1 MKSASDT
8 PDDTTADGPV
18 ASSAPSEDASP
29 ASSPPA
35 SAPPQSSR
43 AAKTKST
50 PPAPTPAADVEASAL
65 TSAKAASDSTRGD
78 DGGEAEALPENDE
91 DGDEGPEK
99 AAAADAD
106 EPPLRRKK
114 HQRAEA
120 PMAPLPPLRRGLR
133 TLYWALW
140 FVFVPFALA
149 CLLVWAA
156 TPSSGAIL
164 EGGLSA
170 IRGFVREQPVPV
182 GIASLTLFELAFW
195 MARHRL
201 PLASHAYTPLP
212 DGVAESLRSAFE
224 RARTL
229 LDEAESILDAN
240 KSALTRELSAKERT
254 KLRESLDELD
264 TTMRAQPFHERSF
277 VDALLRADGEVDVR
291 LGRFRKSEIREYV
304 ESIFVAI
311 AVALCL
317 RAFIVEAF
325 KIPSGSMIPTLQVG
339 DHIFVNKFS
348 YGPQIPFTKTRFFS
362 SMPPERGDV
371 MVFAFPEH
379 PEQDFIKRVIALP
392 GDKLEARGGHPILNG
407 WEVPSCF
414 VGLYTYSEGEPIP
427 SKHEGDLFVE
437 FLGDEAYL
445 TLYDRYAGGAN
456 DYQGPYDVK
465 AGEVYVM
472 GDNRNNSHD
481 SRMWFGGQGGGVPF
495 ENIKGRAL
503 FVWLSV
509 GEQGMAWSRLGAPVM
524 GRPRLPPDMRAL
536 EAPLDKCLRERPA
549 LDKTNPPPGKGK

>member
-1 MKSASDT
+1 MKSPNET
-8 PDDTTADGPV
+8 VDDAVPGNPEEPPTDGPPAVTSEPV
-18 ASSAPSEDASP
+18 ASEERGEGEAEERSVAP
-29 ASSPPA
+29 ASDAPTDTPEGTSSDAASPPA
-35 SAPPQSSR
+35 SAD
-43 AAKTKST
+43 
-50 PPAPTPAADVEASAL
+50 PAALEGK
-65 TSAKAASDSTRGD
+65 AK
-78 DGGEAEALPENDE
+78 
-91 DGDEGPEK
+91 
-99 AAAADAD
+99 
-106 EPPLRRKK
+106 RRKK
-114 HQRAEA
+114 ARDEA
-120 PMAPLPPLRRGLR
+120 ARERLPPMRRGLR
-133 TLYWALW
+133 TVYWAAW
-140 FVFVPFALA
+140 FVLAPFVLA
-149 CLLVWAA
+149 CVLVWAA
-156 TPSSGAIL
+156 TPSSGEVL

-170 IRGFVREQPVPV
+170 MRAFVREQPVPV

-201 PLASHAYTPLP
+201 PLARHAYTPLP
-212 DGVAESLRSAFE
+212 AGVSEDLRSAFE

-229 LDEAESILDAN
+229 LDEAEAILEEN
-240 KSALTRELSAKERT
+240 RTTLTKELSSKERAR
-254 KLRESLDELD
+254 LRESLDELD
-264 TTMRAQPFHERSF
+264 GAMHDAPFQERAF
-277 VDALLRADGEVDVR
+277 VDALLRADGEVEVR
-291 LGRFRKSEIREYV
+291 LGRFRKSEVREYL

-317 RAFIVEAF
+317 RAFVVEAF

-339 DHIFVNKFS
+339 DHIFVNKFT
-348 YGPQIPFTKTRFFS
+348 YGPAIPYTRTRLFA
-362 SMPPERGDV
+362 SMPPDRGDV

-414 VGLYTYSEGEPIP
+414 VGLYTYTEGEPIP

-445 TLYDRYAGGAN
+445 TLYDRYAGGLN
-456 DYQGPYDVK
+456 DYQGPYIVK
-465 AGEVYVM
+465 PGEVYVM

-524 GRPRLPPDMRAL
+524 GKPRLPPDMKGL
-536 EAPLDKCLRERPA
+536 EPGLDKCFRERPS
-549 LDKTNPPPGKGK
+549 LDKTSPPPGKAP

>member
-1 MKSASDT
+1 VKSESETNDATSGGASPSQDPSQGGAEST
-8 PDDTTADGPV
+8 APDDISAKPQSAAEPPSDDPTSTADEAD
-18 ASSAPSEDASP
+18 ASAEASPKGDGAKVSP
-29 ASSPPA
+29 ASA
-35 SAPPQSSR
+35 
-43 AAKTKST
+43 T
-50 PPAPTPAADVEASAL
+50 EAS
-65 TSAKAASDSTRGD
+65 
-78 DGGEAEALPENDE
+78 E
-91 DGDEGPEK
+91 D
-99 AAAADAD
+99 
-106 EPPLRRKK
+106 PPSLRRKK
-114 HQRAEA
+114 NKREDADK
-120 PMAPLPPLRRGLR
+120 APLPPMRRGLR
-133 TLYWALW
+133 TIYWAVW
-140 FVFVPFALA
+140 FVLAPFVLA
-149 CLLVWAA
+149 CLFVWAA
-156 TPSSGAIL
+156 TPPSGELL
-164 EGGLSA
+164 EGGLSFL
-170 IRGFVREQPVPV
+170 RSFVREQPVPV
-182 GIASLTLFELAFW
+182 GIASLTFFELAFW

-212 DGVAESLRSAFE
+212 EGVAENLRSAFE

-229 LDEAESILDAN
+229 LDEAESILEAN
-240 KSALTRELSAKERT
+240 KSTLSRDVSNKERQ
-254 KLRESLDELD
+254 KLRDALDELD
-264 TTMRAQPFHERSF
+264 TTMRASPFHERSF
-277 VDALLRADGEVDVR
+277 VDALLRADGEVEVR

-348 YGPQIPFTKTRFFS
+348 YGPAIPYTKTRLFS

-414 VGLYTYSEGEPIP
+414 VGLYTYTEGEPIP

-445 TLYDRYAGGAN
+445 TLYDRYSGGVN
-456 DYQGPYDVK
+456 DYQGPYFVK
-465 AGEVYVM
+465 PGEVYVM

-524 GRPRLPPDMRAL
+524 GKPRLPPDMVQSLQPSL
-536 EAPLDKCLRERPA
+536 EKCFRERPSF
-549 LDKTNPPPGKGK
+549 DKTNPPAGTGK